1 MGLTLIKKQGRLF
14 IPAEVKTEFALSPG
28 MRLVVRQEDNGQMW
42 LQPESPKVVEKA
54 GVFVIEA
61 QAMSDLT
68 NVVRQER
75 EGRLSELLERMGAD
89 ESSI

>member
-14 IPAEVKTEFALSPG
+14 IPTEIKTEFALSPG

-42 LQPESPKVVEKA
+42 LQPESPKVVEKE

-61 QAMSDLT
+61 QAMDDLT

-75 EGRLSELLERMGAD
+75 EDRLSELLERMGID
-89 ESSI
+89 ENSI